1 MHALRSVIIRDLAEP
16 VVIDREEGCHLG
28 VTNGDQS
35 LYVESMTDA
44 RTSGTTDDLD
54 ALRRLL
60 DEIDGSD
67 LTAGADADVVV
78 STTTALLGHLNEL
91 AAQLSAQR
99 SEAVRALLVN
109 ESGAAVAARHG
120 LTRQTIHKLAR
131 RS

>member
-1 MHALRSVIIRDLAEP
+1 
-16 VVIDREEGCHLG
+16 
-28 VTNGDQS
+28 
-35 LYVESMTDA
+35 MTDA
-44 RTSGTTDDLD
+44 RTSGTTADLD